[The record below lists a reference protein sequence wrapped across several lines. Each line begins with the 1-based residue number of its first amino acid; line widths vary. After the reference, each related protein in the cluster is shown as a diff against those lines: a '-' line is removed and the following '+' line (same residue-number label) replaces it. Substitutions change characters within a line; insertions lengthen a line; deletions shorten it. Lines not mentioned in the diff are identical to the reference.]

1 MEQPNERAQPSNV
14 TDVDAGVERAGSKK
28 PYVAPHLEL
37 LDIDAT
43 RNGPG
48 STPDAGVDYS

>member
-1 MEQPNERAQPSNV
+1 MEQPKDPAQPSATLN
-14 TDVDAGVERAGSKK
+14 TDTGVESAESKK
-28 PYVAPHLEL
+28 PYVAPRLEL
-37 LDIDAT
+37 LDIEAT